1 MATVS
6 YTRRTPEQ
14 GVLYRAFVREWP
26 SVRAMSRAANDGG
39 GLPDFIELAVDH
51 FLRCGILGH
60 GFVHAKCD
68 SCEQSIVVAFS
79 CKQRGIC
86 IPTFAVTFSHDSF
99 ATLTVGAPPVTGSG

>member
-14 GVLYRAFVREWP
+14 GVLYQAFVQEWP
-26 SVRAMSRAANDGG
+26 SIRAASRAANDGG

-60 GFVHAKCD
+60 GFVHAKCE

-86 IPTFAVTFSHDSF
+86 NRLQALVAPIAVRVH
-99 ATLTVGAPPVTGSG
+99 